1 MRLILQIINK
11 EGFPLDGPDRAVF
24 EDEGC
29 TLGRAEA
36 NDLTLPDPER
46 FISSQHAHI
55 TFREGVFTLVD
66 TSSNGVYL
74 SGSSEPIG
82 KNNTV
87 ILGDGDNFVIGGY
100 ELQVSIDKGE
110 RTVDPIQMVS
120 DDGSKSTLASSWGAW
135 DTSSDSSGLL
145 DGEREADALSFG
157 SWGKGEGNVDSSL
170 LVPGSQR
177 SATEPDHSP
186 FGQQHFVPP
195 VMESEAGVPSWDR
208 TDFTYP
214 PAPEQSGSKGGDR
227 SEADGAGDQVTPS
240 KGVVAPASST
250 DVDEI
255 ENQDSNLMD
264 VGNRESLPAAVIPV
278 KDILV
283 KEDIEGSVSAS
294 EKNRSGVEGLSVEGG
309 ADAVKIFLDSA
320 GLNKTEVL
328 PEDVSALMGM
338 LGGLYREIVQ
348 DVMDVLRARSE
359 LKNEFRMRHTQIN
372 IAENNPLKFSVSIDE
387 ALEHLVFHR
396 SENFLSPEAAFMEA
410 FHDIKDHQ
418 VAMMAGMKSTF
429 DSVLRRFDP
438 ELLEQ
443 RVTREK
449 KMGHRLPVTKKASCW
464 EQYEVLYGD
473 LVAAAEDDFL
483 GLFGD
488 EFTRAY
494 EEQIARLSMLRKDSS
509 G

>member
-1 MRLILQIINK
+1 MRLILQITHK

-29 TLGRAEA
+29 TLGRAET
-36 NDLTLPDPER
+36 NDLTLPDSER
-46 FISSQHAHI
+46 FISNRHAHVE
-55 TFREGVFTLVD
+55 FREDIFTLVD

-82 KNNTV
+82 KNNTA
-87 ILGDGDNFVIGGY
+87 ILGDGDSFVIGGY
-100 ELQVSIDKGE
+100 ELKVSIDEGE
-110 RTVDPIQMVS
+110 RAVEPIQEVY
-120 DDGSKSTLASSWGAW
+120 DDGPKPALVSSWGAW

-145 DGEREADALSFG
+145 DGERETDAPSFAP
-157 SWGKGEGNVDSSL
+157 WGESHVGSSL
-170 LVPGSQR
+170 LEPSSQR
-177 SATEPDHSP
+177 PSTEPDHSP

-195 VMESEAGVPSWDR
+195 VMESEDGVPSWDR
-208 TDFTYP
+208 TGFTYP
-214 PAPEQSGSKGGDR
+214 PASEQSDSKGGDR
-227 SEADGAGDQVTPS
+227 SEAGGGGGQARS
-240 KGVVAPASST
+240 SEGVVAPTSST
-250 DVDEI
+250 DVDEVD
-255 ENQDSNLMD
+255 NQDSNFLGVM
-264 VGNRESLPAAVIPV
+264 NWESLPAAVMPV
-278 KDILV
+278 KTNT
-283 KEDIEGSVSAS
+283 EGSMSAS
-294 EKNRSGVEGLSVEGG
+294 EQNRPSVEGLSVEGG
-309 ADAVKIFLDSA
+309 VDAVKLFLDSA

-328 PEDVSALMGM
+328 PEDVPALMGM

-387 ALEHLVFHR
+387 ALEHLIFHR

-449 KMGHRLPVTKKASCW
+449 KIGHRLPVTKKANCW

-494 EEQIARLSMLRKDSS
+494 EEQIARLSMLRKDS
-509 G
+509 